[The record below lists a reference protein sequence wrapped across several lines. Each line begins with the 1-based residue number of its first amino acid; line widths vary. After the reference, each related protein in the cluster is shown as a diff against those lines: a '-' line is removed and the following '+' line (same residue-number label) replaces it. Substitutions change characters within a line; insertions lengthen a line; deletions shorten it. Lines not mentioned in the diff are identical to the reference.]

1 MKKREKRINNCQSD
15 GNNNNSKVDALEK
28 DESKKPIKVALY
40 ARVSSRESQERQ
52 DPENQ
57 LRILRRRAEWD
68 EVDVHKEYVDH
79 APGSDPNRP
88 ALSQMLRD
96 MKAMRFR
103 RIYVVRLDRITRSL
117 KNLLT
122 MIESFD
128 KNGVEFVCTEQDIR
142 TDTSTGKLMI
152 NFLGAIAEF
161 ESDLISER
169 TKEGLARAAAQGR
182 FPGRISIDIDMKTAR
197 VLRSDG
203 MSYSELAEFFNV
215 SKATICR
222 RFKKGG

>member
-1 MKKREKRINNCQSD
+1 M
-15 GNNNNSKVDALEK
+15 ALSNK
-28 DESKKPIKVALY
+28 SESKKPIKVALY

-57 LRILRRRAEWD
+57 LRLLRRRAEWD
-68 EVDVHKEYVDH
+68 EVEIYKEYVDH

-88 ALSQMLRD
+88 ELSQMLRD

-103 RIYVVRLDRITRSL
+103 RIYIVRLDRITRSL

-169 TKEGLARAAAQGR
+169 TKEGLARAASQGR
-182 FPGRISIDIDMKTAR
+182 YPGRKPIEIDMKELQRWRDA
-197 VLRSDG
+197 G
-203 MSYSELAEFFNV
+203 FSYSELARKFGV
-215 SKATICR
+215 SKATISR
-222 RFKKGG
+222 RFKKEG

>member
-1 MKKREKRINNCQSD
+1 MKSESKEKR
-15 GNNNNSKVDALEK
+15 
-28 DESKKPIKVALY
+28 IKVALY

-52 DPENQ
+52 NPENQ

-68 EVDVHKEYVDH
+68 EVDTYKEYVDH

-88 ALSQMLRD
+88 SLAQLLRD

-117 KNLLT
+117 PNLLS

-128 KNGVEFVCTEQDIR
+128 KYGVEFVCTEQDIR

-161 ESDLISER
+161 ESNLISER
-169 TKEGLARAAAQGR
+169 TKEGLARAADQGR
-182 FPGRISIDIDMKTAR
+182 FPGREPIDIDMDEAHR
-197 VLRSDG
+197 LRAEG
-203 MSYSELAEFFNV
+203 KSYSEIAGHFEV
-215 SKATICR
+215 SKATISR

>member
-1 MKKREKRINNCQSD
+1 M
-15 GNNNNSKVDALEK
+15 DALEK
-28 DESKKPIKVALY
+28 GESKKPIKVALY

-68 EVDVHKEYVDH
+68 EVDVYKEYVDH
-79 APGSDPNRP
+79 APGKDPNRP
-88 ALSQMLRD
+88 ALGQLQRD

-117 KNLLT
+117 PNLLS

-128 KNGVEFVCTEQDIR
+128 KYGVEFVCTEQDIR

-161 ESDLISER
+161 ESNLISER
-169 TKEGLARAAAQGR
+169 TKEGLARAASQGR
-182 FPGRISIDIDMKTAR
+182 FPGRKPIEIDMQTAQ

-203 MSYSELAEFFNV
+203 MSYSELADFFEV
-215 SKATICR
+215 SKATISR
-222 RFKKGG
+222 RFKKEG

>member
-1 MKKREKRINNCQSD
+1 
-15 GNNNNSKVDALEK
+15 LK
-28 DESKKPIKVALY
+28 DESIEKRIKVALY

-68 EVDVHKEYVDH
+68 EVDVYKEYVDH

-88 ALSQMLRD
+88 SLAQMLRD

-117 KNLLT
+117 PNLLS

-128 KNGVEFVCTEQDIR
+128 KYGVEFVCTEQDIR
-142 TDTSTGKLMI
+142 TDISTGKLMI

-161 ESDLISER
+161 ESNLISER
-169 TKEGLARAAAQGR
+169 TKEGLARAADQGR
-182 FPGRISIDIDMKTAR
+182 FPGRKPIEIDMAELQSWR
-197 VLRSDG
+197 DAG
-203 MSYSELAEFFNV
+203 FSYADLAKKFGV
-215 SKATICR
+215 SKATISR
-222 RFKKGG
+222 RFKKEG

>member
-1 MKKREKRINNCQSD
+1 MALSD
-15 GNNNNSKVDALEK
+15 KS
-28 DESKKPIKVALY
+28 ESKKPVKVAIY
-40 ARVSSRESQERQ
+40 ARVSSRESLERQ

-57 LRILRRRAEWD
+57 LRILRRRVEWD
-68 EVDVHKEYVDH
+68 EVEIFKEYVDY

-88 ALSQMLRD
+88 SLSQMLRD

-182 FPGRISIDIDMKTAR
+182 FPGREPIDIDMDEAL
-197 VLRSDG
+197 VLRAEG
-203 MSYSELAEFFNV
+203 KSYSEIARHFGV
-215 SKATICR
+215 SKATISR